1 MGILD
6 MRVFPHYKQ
15 LDSMACGATCL
26 RMIGRFYGRSFG
38 VSQLQEQCHTGH
50 LGVSMLGI
58 SDAAESIGFR
68 TLGVKLTF
76 EQLCEEVPLP
86 CILHW
91 NQNHFVVLYDIRKK
105 KNSSLFL
112 VGDPAAEGILKYRQ
126 SAFEKCWLSAQAADG
141 KRIGTALLMEPTP
154 RFYTTKAATATRE
167 DGDRLRF
174 RFLLRYLHPYRR
186 FMIQL
191 LFGLLTGSI
200 ISLIFPFLT
209 QSMVD
214 TGIGNSDLSF
224 VVAILVAQLML
235 TVGQSA
241 NNLIRN
247 WVMLHLTT
255 RLSISLISDFLAK
268 LMRLP
273 IAFFDAKRIGDIM
286 QRIDD
291 HHRIQSFLTGTLISL
306 LIASITFV
314 VYSTIMAGYD
324 WVILGIFLLGSVLY
338 VLWILLFL
346 KRRRQIDHMR
356 FQEAALNQ
364 STIVQLV
371 SGMQD
376 IKLNNCEKQKRW
388 TWENVQV
395 KLYKISIKGL
405 TLQQTQQVGS
415 LFIDQSKNILISY
428 LAASYVISGGMTL
441 GMMMALQYI
450 IGQLNGTVSQFI
462 GFVQE
467 SQDAKISLERLGEI
481 HARKDEEPAS
491 EAKRQ
496 VIPEGENL
504 VLENVSFQYEGP
516 HSEKVLDG
524 VNLTVETGKI
534 TAIVGASG
542 SGKTTLLKLLLGFYT
557 PTNGRVL
564 LGRVPLAQ
572 YSDSAWRSCCGV
584 VMQEGFIFSDSIA
597 GNIGLTDAN
606 PDMDRVRQAARIA
619 NIETFIESLPLGYH
633 TKIGI
638 DGHGL
643 STGQKQ
649 RILVARAAY
658 KNAPYLMLDEATN
671 SLDAINERMIME
683 KLDRL
688 FEHKTVIIVAHRL
701 STVQRA
707 DKIVVLNHGRVI
719 EQGTHRELTARKG
732 YYYRLVR
739 DQLALGN

>member
-1 MGILD
+1 
-6 MRVFPHYKQ
+6 MRTFPHYKQ
-15 LDSMACGATCL
+15 LDSMACGASCL
-26 RMIGRFYGRSFG
+26 RMIAKFYGRSFG
-38 VSQLQEQCHTGH
+38 VSLLQERCHTGH

-68 TLGVKLTF
+68 TLGVKLALD
-76 EQLCEEVPLP
+76 QLCEEAPLP

-91 NQNHFVVLYDIRKK
+91 NQNHFVVLYDVRQK
-105 KNSSLFL
+105 KNGTVFYI
-112 VGDPAAEGILKYRQ
+112 GDPAAEGILKYRQ
-126 SAFEKCWLSAQAADG
+126 PAFEKCWLSAQTADG
-141 KRIGTALLMEPTP
+141 QKIGTALLLEPTP
-154 RFYTTKAATATRE
+154 RFYAARAEARH
-167 DGDRLRF
+167 DDRLHF

-186 FMIQL
+186 FLLQL

-214 TGIGNSDLSF
+214 TGIGNSDLGF

-235 TVGQSA
+235 TVGQAA
-241 NNLIRN
+241 NSLIRN

-286 QRIDD
+286 QRIED

-324 WVILGIFLLGSVLY
+324 WVILGIFLLGSLLY
-338 VLWILLFL
+338 VGWILVFL
-346 KRRRQIDHMR
+346 KRRRRIDHMR
-356 FQEAALNQ
+356 FQEAVANQ

-405 TLQQTQQVGS
+405 SLQQTQQIGS

-428 LAASYVISGGMTL
+428 IAASAVISGNMTL

-467 SQDAKISLERLGEI
+467 SQDAKISLERLNEI
-481 HARKDEEPAS
+481 HERKDEESADDEKLQAVPVGS
-491 EAKRQ
+491 D
-496 VIPEGENL
+496 L
-504 VLENVSFQYEGP
+504 VLRHVSFQYAGP
-516 HSEKVLDG
+516 HSEKVLDD
-524 VNLTVETGKI
+524 VNLTIEAGKV

-542 SGKTTLLKLLLGFYT
+542 SGKTTLLKLLLGFYA
-557 PTNGRVL
+557 PTAGEVL
-564 LGRVPLAQ
+564 LGNVPLTR
-572 YSDSAWRSCCGV
+572 YSDSAWRHCCGV
-584 VMQEGFIFSDSIA
+584 VMQEGFVFSDTIA

-606 PDMDRVRQAARIA
+606 PDMDRVRQAAHIA
-619 NIETFIESLPLGYH
+619 NIEEFIDSLPLGYH

-649 RILVARAAY
+649 RILIARAAY

-671 SLDAINERMIME
+671 ALDAINERIIME

-688 FEHKTVIIVAHRL
+688 FEHKTVVIVAHRL

-707 DKIVVLNHGRVI
+707 DRIVVLDHGRVI

-739 DQLALGN
+739 DQLALGE

>member
-1 MGILD
+1 
-6 MRVFPHYKQ
+6 
-15 LDSMACGATCL
+15 MACGATCL
-26 RMIGRFYGRSFG
+26 RMVARFYGRSF
-38 VSQLQEQCHTGH
+38 SLSRLQEQCHTGH

-76 EQLCEEVPLP
+76 GQLCEEAPLP

-91 NQNHFVVLYDIRKK
+91 NQNHFVVLYDIREKK
-105 KNSSLFL
+105 DDYILW
-112 VGDPAAEGILKYRQ
+112 VGDPSAGGITKYRKTIFDKCWFSTQDAEGQKL
-126 SAFEKCWLSAQAADG
+126 G
-141 KRIGTALLMEPTP
+141 VALLLEPTP
-154 RFYTTKAATATRE
+154 RFYNENT
-167 DGDRLRF
+167 GQDRDDHLHF
-174 RFLLRYLHPYRR
+174 RYLLRYLHPYRR
-186 FMIQL
+186 FLAQL

-214 TGIGNSDLSF
+214 TGIGDSDLSF

-235 TVGQSA
+235 TVGQAA
-241 NNLIRN
+241 NNLIRS

-273 IAFFDAKRIGDIM
+273 IAFFDAKRIGDIL

-306 LIASITFV
+306 LVASVTFV
-314 VYSTIMAGYD
+314 VYSAVMASYD
-324 WVILGIFLLGSVLY
+324 LVILGIFLSGSILY
-338 VLWILLFL
+338 VGWILVFL
-346 KRRRQIDHMR
+346 KRRRLIDHMR
-356 FQEAALNQ
+356 FQEAAANQ

-405 TLQQTQQVGS
+405 SLQQTQQVGG
-415 LFIDQSKNILISY
+415 LFIDQSKNVLISY
-428 LAASYVISGGMTL
+428 IAASAVISGNMTL

-481 HARKDEEPAS
+481 HSRDDEEPGDKKKSQAVPS
-491 EAKRQ
+491 
-496 VIPEGENL
+496 GEDL
-504 VLENVSFQYEGP
+504 VLKNVSFRYEGP
-516 HSEKVLDG
+516 HSGKVLDN
-524 VNLTVETGKI
+524 VSLTIEADKV

-542 SGKTTLLKLLLGFYT
+542 SGKTTLLKLLLGFYA
-557 PTNGRVL
+557 PDEGEIL
-564 LGRVPLAQ
+564 LGTLPLAT
-572 YSDSAWRSCCGV
+572 YGDSAWRSRCGV
-584 VMQEGFIFSDSIA
+584 VMQEGFIFSDTIA
-597 GNIGLTDAN
+597 GNIGLIDAK
-606 PDMDRVRQAARIA
+606 PDIDRVRQAAHIA
-619 NIETFIESLPLGYH
+619 NIEEFINSLPLGYH

-649 RILVARAAY
+649 RILIARAAY

-671 SLDAINERMIME
+671 SLDAINERIIME
-683 KLDRL
+683 KLNRL

-701 STVQRA
+701 STVKRA
-707 DKIVVLNHGRVI
+707 DRIVVLDHGRVI
-719 EQGTHRELTARKG
+719 EQGTHMELTAQKG

-739 DQLALGN
+739 DQLALGD

>member
-1 MGILD
+1 
-6 MRVFPHYKQ
+6 
-15 LDSMACGATCL
+15 MACGASCL
-26 RMIGRFYGRSFG
+26 RMVARFYGRSFS
-38 VSQLQEQCHTGH
+38 VSRLQEQCHTGH

-76 EQLCEEVPLP
+76 EQLCQEAPLP

-105 KNSSLFL
+105 KDGYTLW
-112 VGDPAAEGILKYRQ
+112 VGDPSADGIVKYKKTI
-126 SAFEKCWLSAQAADG
+126 FDKCWLSTLDADG
-141 KRIGTALLMEPTP
+141 QRLGVALLMEPTP
-154 RFYTTKAATATRE
+154 KFYNEGSEKE
-167 DGDRLRF
+167 GDDRLHF
-174 RFLLRYLHPYRR
+174 RYLLRYLHPYRR
-186 FMIQL
+186 FLVQL
-191 LFGLLTGSI
+191 LLGLLTGSI

-214 TGIGNSDLSF
+214 TGIGDSDIGF

-235 TVGQSA
+235 TVGQAA
-241 NNLIRN
+241 NNLIRS

-306 LIASITFV
+306 LVASVTFI
-314 VYSTIMAGYD
+314 VYSVVMASYNL
-324 WVILGIFLLGSVLY
+324 VILGIFLLGSIIY
-338 VLWILLFL
+338 VGWILIFL
-346 KRRRQIDHMR
+346 KRRRLIDHMR
-356 FQEAALNQ
+356 FQEASANQ

-405 TLQQTQQVGS
+405 SLQQTQQVGG

-428 LAASYVISGGMTL
+428 IAASAVISGGMTL

-467 SQDAKISLERLGEI
+467 SQDAKISLERLNEI
-481 HARKDEEPAS
+481 HSRDDEEPDGKEKLYA
-491 EAKRQ
+491 
-496 VIPEGENL
+496 IPSGKDL
-504 VLENVSFQYEGP
+504 VLRNVGFQYEGP
-516 HSEKVLDG
+516 HSEKVLDNI
-524 VNLTVETGKI
+524 NLTIETNKV
-534 TAIVGASG
+534 TAIVGTSG
-542 SGKTTLLKLLLGFYT
+542 SGKSTLLKLLLGFYT
-557 PTNGRVL
+557 PVEGELL
-564 LGRVPLAQ
+564 LGDMPLAK
-572 YSDSAWRSCCGV
+572 YSDNAWRGCCGV
-584 VMQEGFIFSDSIA
+584 VMQEGFVFSDTIA
-597 GNIGLTDAN
+597 GNIGLIDAN
-606 PDMDRVRQAARIA
+606 PDMDRVRQAAHIA
-619 NIETFIESLPLGYH
+619 NIEDFIESLPLGYH
-633 TKIGI
+633 TKIGV

-649 RILVARAAY
+649 RILIARAAY
-658 KNAPYLMLDEATN
+658 KNAPYLLLDEATN
-671 SLDAINERMIME
+671 SLDAINERVIME
-683 KLDRL
+683 KLHRL

-701 STVQRA
+701 STVMRA
-707 DKIVVLNHGRVI
+707 DKIIVLDQGRMI
-719 EQGTHRELTARKG
+719 EQGTHQELTARKG
-732 YYYRLVR
+732 YYYRLIR
-739 DQLALGN
+739 DQLALGD

>member
-1 MGILD
+1 
-6 MRVFPHYKQ
+6 MRIFPHYKQ
-15 LDSMACGATCL
+15 LDSMACGASCL
-26 RMIGRFYGRSFG
+26 RMIARFYGQSFG
-38 VSQLQEQCHTGH
+38 VSQLQERCHTGH

-68 TLGVKLTF
+68 TLGVKLSLK
-76 EQLCEEVPLP
+76 QLCQEAPLP

-105 KNSSLFL
+105 KSGSVFYI
-112 VGDPAAEGILKYRQ
+112 GDPAAEGILKYRQ
-126 SAFEKCWLSAQAADG
+126 PAFEKCWLSAQTADG
-141 KRIGTALLMEPTP
+141 QQIGTALLLEPTP
-154 RFYTTKAATATRE
+154 KFYAARAEARH
-167 DGDRLRF
+167 GDRLHF

-186 FMIQL
+186 FLLQL

-214 TGIGNSDLSF
+214 TGIGNSDLGF
-224 VVAILVAQLML
+224 VVAILAAQLML
-235 TVGQSA
+235 TVGQAA
-241 NNLIRN
+241 NSLIRN

-286 QRIDD
+286 QRIED

-324 WVILGIFLLGSVLY
+324 WVILGIFLLGSLLY
-338 VLWILLFL
+338 VGWILVFL
-346 KRRRQIDHMR
+346 KRRRRIDHMR
-356 FQEAALNQ
+356 FQEAAANQ

-395 KLYKISIKGL
+395 KLYKVSIKGL
-405 TLQQTQQVGS
+405 SLQQTQQIGS

-428 LAASYVISGGMTL
+428 IAASAVISGNMTL

-467 SQDAKISLERLGEI
+467 SQDAKISLERLNEI
-481 HARKDEEPAS
+481 HERKDEESAGDEKLQAVPVGS
-491 EAKRQ
+491 D
-496 VIPEGENL
+496 L
-504 VLENVSFQYEGP
+504 VLHHVSFQYEGP
-516 HSEKVLDG
+516 HSEKVLDN
-524 VNLTVETGKI
+524 VDLTVEAGKV

-542 SGKTTLLKLLLGFYT
+542 SGKTTLLKLLLGFYV
-557 PTNGRVL
+557 PTEGEVR
-564 LGRVPLAQ
+564 LGGLPLTR
-572 YSDSAWRSCCGV
+572 YSDSAWRHCCGV
-584 VMQEGFIFSDSIA
+584 VMQEGFVFSDTIA

-606 PDMDRVRQAARIA
+606 PDMDRVRQAAHIA
-619 NIETFIESLPLGYH
+619 NIEEFIDSLPLGYH

-649 RILVARAAY
+649 RILIARAAY

-671 SLDAINERMIME
+671 SLDAINERIIME

-688 FEHKTVIIVAHRL
+688 FEHKTVVIVAHRL

-707 DKIVVLNHGRVI
+707 DRIVVLDHGRVI
-719 EQGTHRELTARKG
+719 ELGTHRELTAQRG

-739 DQLALGN
+739 DQLALGE

>member
-1 MGILD
+1 
-6 MRVFPHYKQ
+6 
-15 LDSMACGATCL
+15 
-26 RMIGRFYGRSFG
+26 MIARFYGQSFG
-38 VSQLQEQCHTGH
+38 VSQLQERCHTGH

-68 TLGVKLTF
+68 TLGVKLSLK
-76 EQLCEEVPLP
+76 QLCQEAPLP

-105 KNSSLFL
+105 KSGSVFYI
-112 VGDPAAEGILKYRQ
+112 GDPAAEGILKYRQ
-126 SAFEKCWLSAQAADG
+126 PAFEKCWLSAQTADG
-141 KRIGTALLMEPTP
+141 QQIGTALLLEPTP
-154 RFYTTKAATATRE
+154 KFYAARAEARH
-167 DGDRLRF
+167 GDRLHF

-186 FMIQL
+186 FLLQL

-214 TGIGNSDLSF
+214 TGIGNSDLGF
-224 VVAILVAQLML
+224 VVAILAAQLML
-235 TVGQSA
+235 TVGQAA
-241 NNLIRN
+241 NSLIRN

-286 QRIDD
+286 QRIED

-324 WVILGIFLLGSVLY
+324 WVILGIFLLGSLLY
-338 VLWILLFL
+338 VGWILVFL
-346 KRRRQIDHMR
+346 KRRRRIDHMR
-356 FQEAALNQ
+356 FQEAAANQ

-395 KLYKISIKGL
+395 KLYKVSIKGL
-405 TLQQTQQVGS
+405 SLQQTQQIGS

-428 LAASYVISGGMTL
+428 IAASAVISGNMTL

-467 SQDAKISLERLGEI
+467 SQDAKISLERLNEI
-481 HARKDEEPAS
+481 HERKDEESAGDEKLQAVPVGS
-491 EAKRQ
+491 D
-496 VIPEGENL
+496 L
-504 VLENVSFQYEGP
+504 VLHHVSFQYEGP
-516 HSEKVLDG
+516 HSEKVLDN
-524 VNLTVETGKI
+524 VDLTVEAGKV

-542 SGKTTLLKLLLGFYT
+542 SGKTTLLKLLLGFYV
-557 PTNGRVL
+557 PTEGEVR
-564 LGRVPLAQ
+564 LGGLPLTR
-572 YSDSAWRSCCGV
+572 YSDSAWRHCCGV
-584 VMQEGFIFSDSIA
+584 VMQEGFVFSDTIA

-606 PDMDRVRQAARIA
+606 PDMDRVRQAAHIA
-619 NIETFIESLPLGYH
+619 NIEEFIDSLPLGYH

-649 RILVARAAY
+649 RILIARAAY

-671 SLDAINERMIME
+671 SLDAINERIIME

-688 FEHKTVIIVAHRL
+688 FEHKTVVIVAHRL

-707 DKIVVLNHGRVI
+707 DRIVVLDHGRVI
-719 EQGTHRELTARKG
+719 ELGTHRELTAQRG

-739 DQLALGN
+739 DQLALGE